1 MSDSIGPVKS
11 FTYSMFFKLFFIY
24 CLGSFFFVASGYR
37 PNIINPVFI
46 TSYLFNQTLLIILTN
61 FIQFIWFFI
70 FLNYALFFR
79 TDFIYL
85 SGGKRAYFFQLIS
98 PGLNIV
104 VISVII
110 FFLFSEFVSPVLSYQ
125 VERVKGQSLLAVIMK
140 RTADTYYEDK
150 NYVDALSAF
159 EGYMS
164 LIKSDTKTRERIRK
178 LRFLVVSESVSK
190 EKNKVEIPDNIMNY
204 IDLADYFYK
213 IGDYFSAWYYYQF
226 IGEFNPV
233 DRRKAINQIENIK
246 KILLYR
252 NSLMNDSEK
261 ITFID
266 SKTAEI
272 RNLYRNILDA
282 NNDFDHGD
290 YLSAYYKYQKISA
303 SYPAIRDVSSA
314 RDKSLLI
321 LKNSYINL
329 NDIRDSSFF
338 PSRDNFVFF
347 YKDNLLFKAK
357 KMIKSIDTVQ
367 MRTNYF
373 FYDLQIFRLENNQI
387 TEIFMSKYAQYKNN
401 SLSLIAFSANNQ
413 NDIYYPVLTQM
424 SVEVFEKLKSKLDRS
439 VASYFS
445 SVYERNK
452 DFMIVKQLSDSD
464 FKKLGILYNS
474 LNTFT
479 DYVEN
484 GTITFNFEMDLLYNL
499 KYDNR
504 DDTSFSMYNLLKL
517 NNSYKNNLINNS
529 GFSLNFISIGIS
541 QKISRIFIFLSVSL
555 LLISVCFRYR
565 VKEFKSIYYLLIPIA
580 IVFIY
585 LMFQCVMYYSN
596 LFISTFSNIFTI
608 FQLALFIIIVNI
620 IVLFFVILYDSST
633 QV

>member
-474 LNTFT
+474 LNSFT

>member
-204 IDLADYFYK
+204 IDLADYYK

>member
-1 MSDSIGPVKS
+1 MP
-11 FTYSMFFKLFFIY
+11 
-24 CLGSFFFVASGYR
+24 
-37 PNIINPVFI
+37 
-46 TSYLFNQTLLIILTN
+46 
-61 FIQFIWFFI
+61 
-70 FLNYALFFR
+70 
-79 TDFIYL
+79 
-85 SGGKRAYFFQLIS
+85 
-98 PGLNIV
+98 
-104 VISVII
+104 
-110 FFLFSEFVSPVLSYQ
+110 
-125 VERVKGQSLLAVIMK
+125 
-140 RTADTYYEDK
+140 
-150 NYVDALSAF
+150 
-159 EGYMS
+159 
-164 LIKSDTKTRERIRK
+164 
-178 LRFLVVSESVSK
+178 
-190 EKNKVEIPDNIMNY
+190 
-204 IDLADYFYK
+204 FYK